1 MKIMKIPTLTATV
14 TATIVICST
23 AGTDLHAQ
31 TSDPALNALVKK
43 GILTEKEAKEALAET
58 QAQAKSKPSGEI
70 RTSWKDGLT
79 YESPGGLFKGKLG
92 GRIHFDIASFS
103 EDDEVEARFGDIPAA
118 AEFRRARLSLEG
130 EIGTARPVFF
140 KTEFDFAPSDVQFKD
155 VYFGIDKIPFVGRI
169 QGGHMKEPMGLE
181 WMTSSKYL
189 PFIERAAPVE
199 AFGPERNIGVGVS
212 GAKLNEQ
219 LTYAAGL
226 FAETA
231 DSGKLTTIDSNYRA
245 TARVTG
251 VPWYDE
257 ASKGAHLLHL
267 GLSGSYIDPSDAGV
281 RLRSRPE
288 AHLAP
293 RFVDTGTNSAIF
305 ADSDHSCLVNA
316 EAAFVCGP
324 FSVQGEYYRT
334 WVSAAGASPAFDGF
348 YIMGTWFITG
358 EHRNY
363 KRASGV
369 FDRVFPEHNFT
380 DGGIGAWELAVRYS
394 YTDLNDEGVNGGRLN
409 DITGGVNWYL
419 NPNSK
424 IQFNYV
430 NAKVDRGT
438 TEGTAHIFQGRF
450 AVDF

>member
-1 MKIMKIPTLTATV
+1 
-14 TATIVICST
+14 
-23 AGTDLHAQ
+23 
-31 TSDPALNALVKK
+31 
-43 GILTEKEAKEALAET
+43 
-58 QAQAKSKPSGEI
+58 
-70 RTSWKDGLT
+70 
-79 YESPGGLFKGKLG
+79 LFKGKLG
-92 GRIHFDIASFS
+92 GRLHFDIASFS
-103 EDDEVEARFGDIPAA
+103 EDDDVEARFGDIPAA

-140 KTEFDFAPSDVQFKD
+140 KTELEFATSDVQFKD
-155 VYFGIDKIPFVGRI
+155 VFFGIDKIPFVGRI
-169 QGGHMKEPMGLE
+169 QAGHLKEPMGLE

-189 PFIERAAPVE
+189 TFIERTAPVE
-199 AFGPERNIGVGVS
+199 AFGPERNIGVGIS
-212 GAKLNEQ
+212 GAKLKEQ

-231 DSGKLTTIDSNYRA
+231 ESGKLTTIDSNYRA

-257 ASKGAHLLHL
+257 EGKGAHLLHL
-267 GLSGSYIDPSDAGV
+267 GVSGSYIDPSNDAGV
-281 RLRSRPE
+281 RFRSRPE

-305 ADSDHSCLVNA
+305 AGSDHSYLVNA
-316 EAAFVCGP
+316 EAAVVYGP
-324 FSVQGEYYRT
+324 FSLQGEYYRT
-334 WVSAAGASPAFDGF
+334 GVSGASASPTFDGF
-348 YIMGTWFITG
+348 YLMGSWFITG

-363 KRASGV
+363 RRATGT
-369 FDRVFPEHNFT
+369 FDRVVPEHSFT

-394 YTDLNDEGVNGGRLN
+394 YTDLNDEGVSGGRLN
-409 DITGGVNWYL
+409 DITGGVNWYM

-424 IQFNYV
+424 VQFNDV

-438 TEGTAHIFQGRF
+438 TEGTADIFQGRF